1 MENITN
7 LSATWHNIRALLNPE
22 NYPPSYKATL
32 TRRATLTIAFY
43 LTIVVVSLFG
53 NLLICYVVFKRKRMR
68 ISTNLLMTNLALS
81 DLLMTC
87 INIPF
92 NIARI
97 LLEEWP
103 FGSFLCILVPFVQ
116 VTSVY
121 VSTLTMTIIAID
133 RYQAIINPLNKRI
146 TTHLPTVFTIL
157 FIWIVSG
164 LFSIPNVVFNR
175 VVEIA
180 DHTDLHR
187 CRAIYPKPKII
198 YRRSVTL
205 FTFLTQYAIPLSIT
219 TFAYIR
225 ISFYIWSRL
234 SKPKSLSQN
243 HLDDRSNHHQAQQ
256 QFAQNSKYFTLSN
269 HNHHH
274 HHHHHCHKPQ
284 QQQEQNQVKS
294 FQQAASNN
302 STNKSN
308 SSTEYSFQSA
318 VVGLSNSNKTLSQSY
333 QFSINQLRERSR
345 RKSIK
350 MLALVVGVFSI
361 CWLPLNI
368 YHLNSDFSSASNLIQ
383 DPNIFFICHWFA
395 MSSVCYNP
403 FIYFW
408 LNHHYRQ
415 EIKHLIRCTN
425 LFCFL
430 TFFNKKFKKNSDKS
444 PQIQGTRHHP
454 EKHSAINGH
463 HFDLQNRNPKIFRSL
478 ESKLAGDSFQTQN
491 SNQNHCDHHH
501 KQSDHRKWFELDH
514 NNQLNYRIDGM
525 NLILSAPSSKLN
537 QHHHHHRHNHQHQ
550 QKIEQQQQSNQK
562 NLYTCD
568 NSSDSLKIVFRT
580 RFNSQNILNQSSINN
595 NNTNSVEDNNNNIH
609 YINNTKSDSSYH
621 YQT

>member
-256 QFAQNSKYFTLSN
+256 QFAQNSKYFT
-269 HNHHH
+269 
-274 HHHHHCHKPQ
+274 
-284 QQQEQNQVKS
+284 
-294 FQQAASNN
+294 F
-302 STNKSN
+302 
-308 SSTEYSFQSA
+308 
-318 VVGLSNSNKTLSQSY
+318 
-333 QFSINQLRERSR
+333 INQLRERSR

-403 FIYFW
+403 FIYFL

-454 EKHSAINGH
+454 EKHSTINGH
-463 HFDLQNRNPKIFRSL
+463 HFDLQNRNPKIFRS
-478 ESKLAGDSFQTQN
+478 G
-491 SNQNHCDHHH
+491 
-501 KQSDHRKWFELDH
+501 
-514 NNQLNYRIDGM
+514 
-525 NLILSAPSSKLN
+525 
-537 QHHHHHRHNHQHQ
+537 
-550 QKIEQQQQSNQK
+550 
-562 NLYTCD
+562 
-568 NSSDSLKIVFRT
+568 
-580 RFNSQNILNQSSINN
+580 
-595 NNTNSVEDNNNNIH
+595 
-609 YINNTKSDSSYH
+609 
-621 YQT
+621 